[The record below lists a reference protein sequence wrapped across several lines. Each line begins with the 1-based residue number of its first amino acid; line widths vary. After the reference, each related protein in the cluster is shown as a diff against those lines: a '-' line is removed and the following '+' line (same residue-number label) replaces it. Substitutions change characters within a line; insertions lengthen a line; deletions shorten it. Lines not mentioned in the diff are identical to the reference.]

1 MGLSFEL
8 VLIELLLLYGAK
20 VNQKKTMCY
29 CMLWFNP
36 SLAAFHVSIY
46 IKNAPNFLS
55 TCKIKEVEAIDKLC
69 VHQQIHY
76 QHVCT
81 NRYII
86 NMCAPTDTL
95 STCVHQQIHY
105 QHVCTNRYIIN
116 MCAPTDT
123 LSTCVHQQIHY
134 QHQTVGNLACYINN

>member
-86 NMCAPTDTL
+86 SIKQLVTWHVILIIEAL
-95 STCVHQQIHY
+95 KCVY
-105 QHVCTNRYIIN
+105 LRNKSSVP
-116 MCAPTDT
+116 M
-123 LSTCVHQQIHY
+123 V
-134 QHQTVGNLACYINN
+134 